1 MRSPSANTRVAMSTV
16 PLNAL
21 TAWPMLRLML
31 AMQGMEPPTLPAGRT
46 WTVFKAFL
54 QLPSASERDVSSF
67 QTTWIRED
75 PDTPTF
81 AVRWVRHLTD
91 SEPGGEPLT
100 RSVEAQFLY
109 ESPYAP
115 GLAEHTVWSDDF
127 SSLEEFVA
135 AVEALPEWRFAVE
148 NDRGDGELLEDEE
161 SADGVA

>member
-1 MRSPSANTRVAMSTV
+1 MSTAL
-16 PLNAL
+16 LNTL

-54 QLPSASERDVSSF
+54 ALPSASEQDVSSF

-75 PDTPTF
+75 PDSPTF
-81 AVRWVRHLTD
+81 AVRWVRQLTD

-109 ESPYAP
+109 EAP
-115 GLAEHTVWSDDF
+115 HDSELAERTVWSDDF
-127 SSLEEFVA
+127 SSLKEFVA
-135 AVEALPEWRFAVE
+135 AVEALAEWRFAVE

-161 SADGVA
+161 SADGDA